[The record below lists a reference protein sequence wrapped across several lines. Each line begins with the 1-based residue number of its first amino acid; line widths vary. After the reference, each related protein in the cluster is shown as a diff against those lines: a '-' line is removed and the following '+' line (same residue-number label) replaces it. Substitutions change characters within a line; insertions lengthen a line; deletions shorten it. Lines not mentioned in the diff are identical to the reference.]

1 MKRNILITMLIG
13 SFGFATFNTSI
24 PIGSPLPKP
33 DTRLID
39 ISGKEITLKSSMQE
53 GGLLVMFS
61 CNTCP
66 VVRGYQERTRG
77 ICNYAISKRLG
88 VVLLNSNESTRDEGD
103 SFDDMKSYA
112 SNQQYKW
119 IYAVDKNNELAD
131 AFGANRTPECFL
143 FDKDGKLVYK
153 GAIDDNPQDAG
164 GVDKSYL
171 KIAIDDMIKGNEIAI
186 KETRSVGCSI
196 KRK

>member
-119 IYAVDKNNELAD
+119 IYAVDKNNEVAD
-131 AFGANRTPECFL
+131 AFGAIRTPERVIPASQAVWPFCPMAKPSFQFTATIL
-143 FDKDGKLVYK
+143 FISGRHHPGK
-153 GAIDDNPQDAG
+153 
-164 GVDKSYL
+164 S
-171 KIAIDDMIKGNEIAI
+171 
-186 KETRSVGCSI
+186 
-196 KRK
+196 